1 MEIYYRYS
9 ISVFS
14 CFVIWPER
22 TVPLK
27 HPPASQELL
36 AMCKMNNSREGT
48 RTWPVLS
55 NRILVA
61 YVPLPM

>member
-1 MEIYYRYS
+1 
-9 ISVFS
+9 
-14 CFVIWPER
+14 
-22 TVPLK
+22 
-27 HPPASQELL
+27 
-36 AMCKMNNSREGT
+36 MCKMNNSREGT